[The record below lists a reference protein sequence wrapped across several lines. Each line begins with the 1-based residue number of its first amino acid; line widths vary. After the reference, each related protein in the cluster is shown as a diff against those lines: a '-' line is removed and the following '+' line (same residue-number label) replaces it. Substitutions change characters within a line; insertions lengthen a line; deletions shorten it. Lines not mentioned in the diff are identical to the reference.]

1 MNFILLLSLTLGV
14 AALYTLLGPKRK
26 IARGPLPPGPSPLPI
41 VGNINDLPPSGKQD
55 WLHWLKYKSSYGPI
69 SSITV
74 LGQTLVIV
82 NDSKIALDLLA
93 KKSSIYSSRPRMT
106 FASEMVGWEDGLAFQ
121 GYTDRFRAYRKAIQ
135 PSFGSESAVAQFNP
149 LQEVESRRFLFRVLK
164 DPANLLQHI
173 QTEAGAVILNIAYGY
188 RVEPFGRDH
197 LVHLTNEALD
207 EFGQATIPGAWMVD
221 LIPALKYVPSWFPG
235 AGFKRTANLW
245 REHLSGIADR
255 PYDFVKQQIENGK
268 YTPSYLSDMLQAGFP
283 ESGSEKELVAKWT
296 AASLYTGGADTTV
309 SSINC
314 FYLAMAIFPNVQRR
328 AQEEIERVVGQ
339 NKLPSIE
346 DRVNLPYINAMVKEV
361 LRWHPVAPM
370 GIPHMSTADDTYEK
384 YFIPKGSLVLAN
396 IWAMMH
402 DPEVYPNPMEFQPER
417 FLGETPAPD
426 PHAIAFGFGRRVCPG
441 RFLADNTVFLSVAQS
456 LAAFN
461 ISGAK
466 QGGVEVTTP
475 QFDPGVISH
484 ASPFQCDIKPRSSEL
499 EALILLVEQDHP
511 WEESNAVEL
520 QKVGY

>member
-1 MNFILLLSLTLGV
+1 MNLLLLLTLTFGI
-14 AALYTLLGPKRK
+14 AALYVVLDTRRK
-26 IARGPLPPGPSPLPI
+26 KARGPLPPGPSPLPV
-41 VGNINDLPPSGKQD
+41 VGNIKDLPPKGEQD
-55 WLHWLKYKSSYGPI
+55 WVHWLKHKSAYGPI

-74 LGQTLVIV
+74 LGQTIVIV
-82 NDSKIALDLLA
+82 NDSKIALDLLV

-121 GYTDRFRAYRKAIQ
+121 GYTNRFRAYRKAIQ
-135 PSFGSESAVAQFNP
+135 PSFGSESAVAQFNA
-149 LQEVESRRFLFRVLK
+149 LQDVEARRFLFRVLK
-164 DPANLLQHI
+164 DPVNLLQHI

-197 LVHLTNEALD
+197 LVHITNEAMD
-207 EFGQATIPGAWMVD
+207 EFGQASVPGAWMVD

-245 REHLSGIADR
+245 REHLGRIADR
-255 PYDFVKQQIENGK
+255 PYDFVKQQIEHGK
-268 YTPSYLSDMLQAGFP
+268 SKPSYLGNILQTGFP

-314 FYLAMAIFPNVQRR
+314 FYLAMALFPDVQRK
-328 AQEEIERVVGQ
+328 AQEEI
-339 NKLPSIE
+339 
-346 DRVNLPYINAMVKEV
+346 DRVLGPNTLPGIEHRGNLPYVNAMVKEV

-370 GIPHMSTADDTYEK
+370 GLPHMSTADDTYGK
-384 YFIPKGSLVLAN
+384 YFIPKGSIILAN

-402 DPEVYPNPMEFQPER
+402 DPEVYPDPMAFQPER
-417 FLGETPAPD
+417 YLGETPAPD
-426 PHAIAFGFGRRVCPG
+426 PHALVFGFGRRVCPG
-441 RFLADNTVFLSVAQS
+441 RFLADNTLFLSVAQS

-461 ISGAK
+461 ISRAR
-466 QGGVEVTTP
+466 QGGAEITIP
-475 QFDPGVISH
+475 QFEPGVISH

-499 EALILLVEQDHP
+499 EALILSVEQEHP
-511 WEESNAVEL
+511 WEESDAAEL